1 MKKTLMKFLQ
11 PASLLPVFCFLL
23 FITPALAQKQD
34 TSTVPVRIVNM
45 DTITV
50 IKTDTGEY
58 NHLKGNVI
66 LQQGTDTLYC
76 DSALM
81 NNTTHNFEGF
91 GHVRIAQQ
99 GGTHGTSEYLK
110 YTTQTKTAFM
120 SGNVQM
126 TDGKNNLESAEVT
139 YDMAKKIA
147 VYDKGGRLHNDSTS
161 VTSRTGEYNIPLKQA
176 RFKHNVVI
184 IDTQY
189 RIKSEDVEYNTET
202 KVTNFY
208 AHSVVTRDSGRS
220 VLETS
225 DGWYDGKLGKAHF
238 KGFSGIWN
246 NGQYIESDS
255 ILNYDRQTGYGLA
268 ISSFPGRVITI
279 DTGHHSRLFCGRAE
293 YYQKQR
299 KLWATNK
306 PVLEQ
311 VNGKDTLY
319 MRADTF
325 YSAPMVKSRRSL
337 VVSRQSVADSGILGN
352 DSTRVLNQHG
362 GRQGSGLKSAKDSV
376 EEVAY
381 DLPMPVASTRY
392 HVPLSASD
400 TGYVENVKH
409 KALPEKK
416 KEEKKKGKKNKK
428 ESMEMMQ
435 VATADSASADTT
447 APLYFIG
454 YHHVLLFS
462 DSMQGKCDS
471 VCYTRADS
479 MIRMMIN
486 PIVWSHKSQITGDTI
501 LLQLDSS
508 TLRKM
513 YVPNN
518 AFVASQSG
526 PEKAHLW
533 DQVQGKTLTAFFDSG
548 AIKQIIVKPDAQCIY
563 YVKDE
568 KGAYMDIDQGNSMKM
583 FIYFADQKMKNIKFD
598 KEPKHVLTPL
608 EKADLPN
615 MKLSKFKWLDSQK
628 PRSKEELFK

>member
-1 MKKTLMKFLQ
+1 MKETIKKFLQ
-11 PASLLPVFCFLL
+11 PASLLPVLFFLF
-23 FITPALAQKQD
+23 FISPAVAQKQD

-50 IKTDTGEY
+50 IKTDSGEY

-110 YTTQTKTAFM
+110 YTTRTKTAFM

-126 TDGKNNLESAEVT
+126 TDGKNNLESTEVT

-147 VYDKGGRLHNDSTS
+147 VYDKGGKLHNDSTS

-189 RIKSEDVEYNTET
+189 HIKSEDVEYNTES

-268 ISSFPGRVITI
+268 ISSFTGRVITI

-299 KLWATNK
+299 KLWATSK

-325 YSAPMVKSRRSL
+325 YSAPMVKSSQSL
-337 VVSRQSVADSGILGN
+337 AVSRQPVADSGILGN
-352 DSTRVLNQHG
+352 DSLRVLNQHG

-381 DLPMPVASTRY
+381 DLPVPVASTRY
-392 HVPLSASD
+392 HVPLSAGD
-400 TGYVENVKH
+400 TGYVEKVKH
-409 KALPEKK
+409 KTLPVTK

-428 ESMEMMQ
+428 ESVEMMK
-435 VATADSASADTT
+435 VATADSATADTT

-479 MIRMMIN
+479 LIRMMIN

-501 LLQLDSS
+501 LLQLDSA

-533 DQVQGKTLTAFFDSG
+533 DQVKGKTLTAFFDSG
-548 AIKQIIVKPDAQCIY
+548 AVKQIIVKPDAQCIY

-568 KGAYMDIDQGNSMKM
+568 KGAYMDVDQGNSMRM

>member
-1 MKKTLMKFLQ
+1 MKKTLMKYLQ
-11 PASLLPVFCFLL
+11 PACILPVFCFL
-23 FITPALAQKQD
+23 FFCSSAFAQKED
-34 TSTVPVRIVNM
+34 TTMVPVRIVNM

-50 IKTDTGEY
+50 IKTDSGEF

-99 GGTHGTSEYLK
+99 GGTHGTSDYLK
-110 YTTQTKTAFM
+110 YTTQAKMAFM
-120 SGNVQM
+120 SGNVRM
-126 TDGKNNLESAEVT
+126 TDGKNNLDCAELT
-139 YDMAKKIA
+139 YNMGSRIA
-147 VYDKGGRLHNDSTS
+147 VYDKGGKLYNDSTT

-189 RIKSEDVEYNTET
+189 RIKSEDVQYNTET
-202 KVTNFY
+202 KVTSFY

-255 ILNYDRQTGYGLA
+255 VLNYDKQTGFGLA
-268 ISSFPGRVITI
+268 IASISGRVISI
-279 DTGHHSRLFCGRAE
+279 DTGRHSRMFCGRAE

-319 MRADTF
+319 IRADTF
-325 YSAPMVKSRRSL
+325 YSAPMVRSKIQIQGDSSFKAGSRRHRPDSSL
-337 VVSRQSVADSGILGN
+337 K
-352 DSTRVLNQHG
+352 NQ
-362 GRQGSGLKSAKDSV
+362 KDSLDA
-376 EEVAY
+376 VAY
-381 DLPMPVASTRY
+381 DLPVPVASTRY
-392 HVPLSASD
+392 HVPLSVSD
-400 TGYVENVKH
+400 TGYTENVKRAGVP
-409 KALPEKK
+409 KALKVEKK
-416 KEEKKKGKKNKK
+416 KDKKNKK
-428 ESMEMMQ
+428 GSVELMQ
-435 VATADSASADTT
+435 VASTDSVAVDTT

-454 YHHVLLFS
+454 YHHVLIFS

-479 MIRMMIN
+479 MIRMMYS

-518 AFVASQSG
+518 AFVASRSG
-526 PEKAHLW
+526 PEKAQLW
-533 DQVQGKTLTAFFDSG
+533 DQVQGKTLTAYFDSN
-548 AIKQIIVKPDAQCIY
+548 AVKQIIVKPDAECIY

-568 KGAYMDIDQGNSMKM
+568 KGAYMDVDQGSSVRM
-583 FIYFADQKMKNIKFD
+583 FIYFADQKMQHIKFD
-598 KEPKHVLTPL
+598 KEPRHVLTPL

-615 MKLSKFKWLDSQK
+615 MRLSKFKWLDNQR